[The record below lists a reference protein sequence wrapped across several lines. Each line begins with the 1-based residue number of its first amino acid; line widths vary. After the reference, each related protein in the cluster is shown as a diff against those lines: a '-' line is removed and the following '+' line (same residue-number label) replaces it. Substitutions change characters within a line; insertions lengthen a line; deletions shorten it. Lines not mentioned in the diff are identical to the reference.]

1 MENTRKNTSQD
12 FKIKGNWDQQS
23 IQLKGKYNQ
32 LTDED
37 LKVESGK
44 ENEMLTRLGNRLNI
58 NRNEV
63 INIINKEQSKS
74 V

>member
-23 IQLKGKYNQ
+23 IQLKGKYNK